1 MKGRS
6 IHLDHIGGRPAAALL
21 VDGQLDDLLLEDP
34 DVRPVPGAIYRA
46 VADRAMK
53 GQGGLTVRL
62 PEGRGWVRGAAG
74 TAPGTSFL
82 VQVTGYAEP
91 GKAVPVTTRLLLKS
105 RHVIVTLGAPG
116 INVSRKLKDEARRD
130 ELLSIAHE
138 IADAGADPGL
148 IIRFAAAEAGD
159 DEVAEDIAAT
169 LEVARKIA
177 SDAGSAPEMLFDGPD
192 PHMLA
197 WREWRSAD
205 AIHTEPGN
213 FAAHGI
219 DERIALLASPHVELS
234 TGGFLVIE
242 PTRALVAVDVNTGGD
257 TSLAAGLKAN
267 LAAIRA
273 LPAQLRC
280 RGLGGKITVDLAPH
294 SKKDRRQIEQIVK
307 AAFRNDSVDTTL
319 AGWTPLGCLELQ
331 RKRDRLPLA
340 LTALDLDA

>member
-21 VDGQLDDLLLEDP
+21 VDGQLDDLLLEGP
-34 DVRPVPGAIYRA
+34 DDRPVPGAIYRA

-62 PEGRGWVRGAAG
+62 PGGRGWLRGAA
-74 TAPGTSFL
+74 AISPGSPLL
-82 VQVTGYAEP
+82 VQVAGYAEP
-91 GKAVPVTTRLLLKS
+91 GKAVPVTSRLLLKS
-105 RHVIVTLGAPG
+105 RHVIVTPGAPG
-116 INVSRKLKDEARRD
+116 INVSRKLKDATRRD

-138 IADAGADPGL
+138 IVEAGAGPGL
-148 IIRFAAAEAGD
+148 IIRLAAAEADD
-159 DEVAEDIAAT
+159 DEVAEDIGAT
-169 LEVARKIA
+169 LDLAGKVANDDGR
-177 SDAGSAPEMLFDGPD
+177 GPELLLDGPD

-197 WREWRSAD
+197 WREWHTPD

-219 DERIALLASPHVELS
+219 DDRIALLASPHVELP
-234 TGGFLVIE
+234 TGGFLAIE

-267 LAAIRA
+267 IAAIRA

-280 RGLGGKITVDLAPH
+280 RGLGGKIVVDLAPQP
-294 SKKDRRQIEQIVK
+294 KKDRRQLEQIVK
-307 AAFRNDSVDTTL
+307 AAFRNDPVDTTL

-340 LTALDLDA
+340 LADFGA

>member
-34 DVRPVPGAIYRA
+34 DDRPVPGAIYRA

-62 PEGRGWVRGAAG
+62 PGGRGWLRGAADKS
-74 TAPGTSFL
+74 PGTPLL
-82 VQVTGYAEP
+82 VQVSGYAEP
-91 GKAVPVTTRLLLKS
+91 GKAVPVTARLLFKS
-105 RHVIVTLGAPG
+105 RHVIVTPGAPG

-130 ELLSIAHE
+130 ELLSIAHD
-138 IADAGADPGL
+138 IADGGGNHGL
-148 IIRFAAAEAGD
+148 IIRFAAAEADD

-169 LEVARKIA
+169 LELAVKIA
-177 SDAGSAPEMLFDGPD
+177 SDDGGEPELLSDGPD

-197 WREWRSAD
+197 WREWQAPD
-205 AIHTEPGN
+205 AVHTEPGN
-213 FAAHGI
+213 FATHGI
-219 DERIALLASPHVELS
+219 GDRIALLASPHVELP
-234 TGGFLVIE
+234 TGGFLAIE

-267 LAAIRA
+267 IAAIRA

-280 RGLGGKITVDLAPH
+280 RGLGGKITVDLAPQP
-294 SKKDRRQIEQIVK
+294 KKDRRQLEQIVK
-307 AAFRNDSVDTTL
+307 AAFRDDPVETML

-331 RKRDRLPLA
+331 RKRDRLPLVA
-340 LTALDLDA
+340 MGLDLDA